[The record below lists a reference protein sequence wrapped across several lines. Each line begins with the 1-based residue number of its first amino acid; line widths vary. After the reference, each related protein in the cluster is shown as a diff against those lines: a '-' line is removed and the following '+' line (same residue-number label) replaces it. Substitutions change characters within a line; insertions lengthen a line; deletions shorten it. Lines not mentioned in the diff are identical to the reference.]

1 MEGDNVRTI
10 ISTDKAPAAVGPYSQ
25 AVKVGNL
32 AFISGQIPINPQNG
46 ELVRG
51 DIVSQTRQVLD
62 NLKAIIEACGSSLE
76 KTVKVTIFLTDM
88 DNFATV
94 NGIYS
99 EYFSQE
105 PPARACVEV
114 SRLPKNVA
122 VEMDAVVLCD

>member
-1 MEGDNVRTI
+1 
-10 ISTDKAPAAVGPYSQ
+10 
-25 AVKVGNL
+25 
-32 AFISGQIPINPQNG
+32 
-46 ELVRG
+46 
-51 DIVSQTRQVLD
+51 
-62 NLKAIIEACGSSLE
+62 IIEACGSCLE